1 MPGSYPYAGKY
12 PTQNERSGIHGIS
25 EREKQPDDISEMGCL
40 LFISNRF
47 AEIKEKLK
55 RRCFCKR
62 ALGVT
67 ETCKKSYYYEYE
79 SSFYRMRRR
88 QHEEAARN
96 NRKAGARNKRL

>member
-1 MPGSYPYAGKY
+1 MQNYNKALGGNMSALLDASKGK
-12 PTQNERSGIHGIS
+12 IICF
-25 EREKQPDDISEMGCL
+25 KGCL
-40 LFISNRF
+40 LFILKRF
-47 AEIKEKLK
+47 VKITVKLK
-55 RRCFCKR
+55 RRCFRKR

-96 NRKAGARNKRL
+96 NRKAGARNKRLRPD